1 MIRYREHTMSSSG
14 SLWERRTA
22 AVQHAL
28 RSMCPEVEHRKSSEK
43 SKVFS
48 DFFMFFT
55 DFDGF

>member
-1 MIRYREHTMSSSG
+1 MSSSG